1 MEALNSSPEDLLNEL
16 MTISIFYMS
25 VFGIT
30 FIKKINILERIKET
44 AEQNCIVR
52 KNNKHGGN
60 LDDFQHKNNWLL
72 DSTFNRM
79 IDNIEFKY

>member
-44 AEQNCIVR
+44 AAENCIVR
-52 KNNKHGGN
+52 QNNKRGN
-60 LDDFQHKNNWLL
+60 IDDFGHKNNWLL
-72 DSTFNRM
+72 DSDFNRM